1 MTSKSSSKDKIWLPE
16 SFDSNF
22 KASLE
27 TALHSVRPPPLPPRP
42 MDTPDSPSSPRP
54 QEQREILQM
63 RLDQYKEGISSAC
76 DHVLECANERLKYEE
91 RESNLIASDAGP
103 MYYQSWLLANISEI
117 DSRGSGSRWRMIFVL
132 VSKTH
137 DRTVELQD
145 VLVTCVR
152 LASSSIVSNKH
163 TLLQQS
169 HTPPTLRYDY
179 VIRLRSRL
187 GTPHTIIIVHHHPVS
202 VLNVRNRVIS
212 VL

>member
-42 MDTPDSPSSPRP
+42 IDTPDSPSSPRP

-91 RESNLIASDAGP
+91 RKSNLIASDAGP
-103 MYYQSWLLANISEI
+103 MYYQSWLLANIS
-117 DSRGSGSRWRMIFVL
+117 G
-132 VSKTH
+132 
-137 DRTVELQD
+137 DRFERFWVAMENDILYLCRKPTTVPSNYED
-145 VLVTCVR
+145 VLVACVR
-152 LASSSIVSNKH
+152 LPS
-163 TLLQQS
+163 T
-169 HTPPTLRYDY
+169 HTPPTNTHTHLQHHRYDY
-179 VIRLRSRL
+179 AISLRSRL